1 MVKMDRGRKVP
12 EEQIIYADILYY
24 GGLIGIIF
32 MAITFAIYVSGTLP
46 SLVKPE
52 ELTELWTHDT
62 HYYLEETGLPTG
74 WGWINY
80 VTYGDVLNFV
90 ALAFLAMITIICY
103 LAIIPVLLKKK
114 DIIYTILAIA
124 EVIILLLAASGLLQ
138 AGH

>member
-1 MVKMDRGRKVP
+1 MDRGRKVP
-12 EEQIIYADILYY
+12 EEQIIYAEILYY

-32 MAITFAIYVSGTLP
+32 MAITLAIYVSGTLP
-46 SLVKPE
+46 SVV
-52 ELTELWTHDT
+52 ELSELPELWSYDT
-62 HYYLEETGLPTG
+62 HHYLEETGLPTG
-74 WGWINY
+74 WGWVAY

-90 ALAFLAMITIICY
+90 ALAFLALITIICY

-114 DIIYTILAIA
+114 DIVYTILAIA